1 MLIEIERCRLITL
14 CQPTQRASACELARL
29 SSLDVLFGREC
40 TNLVSGNKI
49 YVSKDPEFEFNYD
62 FGCPRSFERHYSLF
76 GFLRAA
82 NKLRHQSPGWVSKQ
96 IKWRG
101 TRSEHKVMNM
111 LVLLRVLVTTE

>member
-82 NKLRHQSPGWVSKQ
+82 NKLKDIKVLDGSPSKLSGEVHGVSTK
-96 IKWRG
+96 
-101 TRSEHKVMNM
+101 
-111 LVLLRVLVTTE
+111 L